1 MIILIK
7 LIIAHFIGDFLLQP
21 KGWVEEKELKKA
33 KSPKLYLHVFI
44 HGLLVLILLWS
55 LDYWLLALLLMAS
68 HGIIDAIKLYA
79 QKENKNKTSAW
90 FLIDQ
95 ALHLISILMWWMVF
109 FKPELHVASW
119 IEDPSVWIYAAAL
132 LFITAVSGIVIRELM
147 ANWSDKF
154 NESMGESLNN
164 AGKYIGI
171 LERLF
176 VFTFIV
182 TGHWEGIGFLLAAK
196 SVFRFGDLRK
206 SKNRKLTEY
215 ILIGTLLSFAIAV
228 ATGMLVLYLIGDPL
242 SALHQ

>member
-1 MIILIK
+1 MVILIK
-7 LIIAHFIGDFLLQP
+7 LIIAHFIGDFVFQP
-21 KGWVEEKELKKA
+21 RGWVEEKERKQA
-33 KSPKLYLHVFI
+33 KSLKLYLHVLI
-44 HGLLVLILLWS
+44 HGLLVLTLLWS

-79 QKENKNKTSAW
+79 QKENKNRKSNW

-95 ALHLISILMWWMVF
+95 ALHLVSILVWWMVF
-109 FKPELHVASW
+109 FKPELHIAPW
-119 IEDPSVWIYAAAL
+119 IADPNTWIYAAAL

-147 ANWSDKF
+147 ANWSDKL
-154 NESMGESLNN
+154 NERMGDSLNN

-196 SVFRFGDLRK
+196 SVFRFGDLKK
-206 SKNRKLTEY
+206 SKNRQLTEY

-228 ATGMLVLYLIGDPL
+228 ASGMLVLYLTGK
-242 SALHQ
+242 